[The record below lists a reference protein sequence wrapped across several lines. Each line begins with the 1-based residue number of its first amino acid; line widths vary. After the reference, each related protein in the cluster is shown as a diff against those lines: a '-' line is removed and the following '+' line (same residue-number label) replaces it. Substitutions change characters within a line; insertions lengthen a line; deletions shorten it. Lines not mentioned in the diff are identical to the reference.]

1 MSDKDLKDDLAND
14 HEFEMRQDAAEMS
27 DEQKSF
33 NNEEPPDCIQCERTG
48 ICYPGCIDAIGINPF
63 KIGEPTGRIIKA
75 LRIARDYGPA
85 QGSEH
90 KAYAM
95 DQMVRAL
102 TGGQYEDFKKTIG
115 IWDEGRS

>member
-1 MSDKDLKDDLAND
+1 MSDKELQDDLSND

-33 NNEEPPDCIQCERTG
+33 NNEEPPDCIECTRTG

-75 LRIARDYGPA
+75 LRIAMEYGLA
-85 QGSEH
+85 QESEH
-90 KAYAM
+90 KAYAI

-102 TGGQYEDFKKTIG
+102 IGDQYESFIQTVG
-115 IWDEGRS
+115 IWDKGTG